1 MFWLVAADFVTIIH
15 AAYVAFVVIGFVAI
29 LVGWAAGWY
38 WVRNRYF
45 RLAHLAMILFVC
57 CEALIGTTCPLTL
70 WENMLRVKG
79 GESGYSRDFV
89 GYWLDSLIFYQ
100 APPWIFTTA
109 YLTFGALGA
118 PDILLRADAVADCN
132 PLSCFK
138 FHSPK
143 FGLVMPEI
151 SHNLTRLPGAD
162 RVR

>member
-45 RLAHLAMILFVC
+45 RVAHLAMILFVC

-70 WENMLRVKG
+70 WENMLRAKG

-100 APPWIFTTA
+100 APPWMFTTA
-109 YLTFGALGA
+109 YLTFGALV
-118 PDILLRADAVADCN
+118 LVTF
-132 PLSCFK
+132 CFVPMQWPTAIRSAASN
-138 FHSPK
+138 F
-143 FGLVMPEI
+143 
-151 SHNLTRLPGAD
+151 TR
-162 RVR
+162 RNSVS